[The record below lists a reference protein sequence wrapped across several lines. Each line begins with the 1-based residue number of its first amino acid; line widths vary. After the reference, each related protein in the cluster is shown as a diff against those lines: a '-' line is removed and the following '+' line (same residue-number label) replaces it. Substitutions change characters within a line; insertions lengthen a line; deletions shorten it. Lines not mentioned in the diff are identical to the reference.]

1 MSIKIRITAAG
12 IHGKPTEENPTGEYP
27 VGYEFETD
35 AEMPAGWAGR
45 AEVVQPDGVQLN
57 VYKSGSGKAPRFTV
71 ALALGGETI

>member
-35 AEMPAGWAGR
+35 AEMPAGWVGR
-45 AEVVQPDGVQLN
+45 AEVVQPEP
-57 VYKSGSGKAPRFTV
+57 KAGSKPITNDKRPG
-71 ALALGGETI
+71 